1 MDIFDA
7 KSLHPEMQHKLMKL
21 SSPVDMVKPGVA
33 KHKWYDLDGLKD
45 TKSTKEF
52 SDLYDAAVMLIDNDS
67 FFRAFITDYD
77 LPTKEVIDG
86 GLHQIVYLTNK
97 IKHEFPGNEWNF
109 VVMVYTILRY
119 CDMVVNHSDSE
130 IAKEIPEFRRQY
142 GLRKSNV
149 GEAMLFYER
158 TEKLLKAH
166 KPIWFRY
173 TEFGKLHKIAVPF
186 KGEATHLIYEEPD
199 FCDSIDAGTNQ

>member
-1 MDIFDA
+1 MNIFDV
-7 KSLHPEMQHKLMKL
+7 KSLHPEMQHKIMKL
-21 SSPVDMVKPGVA
+21 SSPVDMVKPGIA

-45 TKSTKEF
+45 TKSTRDF
-52 SDLYDAAVMLIDNDS
+52 SVMYDAAVRIIDKDS
-67 FFRAFITDYD
+67 FFRAFTTDYD
-77 LPTKEVIDG
+77 RPTDEVIDA

-97 IKHEFPGNEWNF
+97 AKHDFPGSEWEF

-119 CDMVVNHSDSE
+119 CDMVVSHNDID
-130 IAKEIPEFRRQY
+130 IAKENPEFRRQY
-142 GLRKSNV
+142 GLRRSYV

-173 TEFGKLHKIAVPF
+173 TELGKLHKIAVPF
-186 KGEATHLIYEEPD
+186 KGKANHLIYEESD
-199 FCDSIDAGTNQ
+199 FCKSIDAGTNL

>member
-1 MDIFDA
+1 MNIFDV
-7 KSLHPEMQHKLMKL
+7 KSLHPEMQHKIMKL
-21 SSPVDMVKPGVA
+21 SSSVDMVKPGIA

-45 TKSTKEF
+45 TKSTREF
-52 SDLYDAAVMLIDNDS
+52 SDMYDAAVTLIDKDS
-67 FFRAFITDYD
+67 FFRAFTTDYD
-77 LPTKEVIDG
+77 LPTKDVIDI

-97 IKHEFPGNEWNF
+97 VKHEFPGNEWKF

-119 CDMVVNHSDSE
+119 RDMVVRHNDSE

-142 GLRKSNV
+142 GLCTSNV

-173 TEFGKLHKIAVPF
+173 SEFGKLHKVAVPF
-186 KGEATHLIYEEPD
+186 KGKANHLIYEESD
-199 FCDSIDAGTNQ
+199 FCESIDAGTNQ

>member
-1 MDIFDA
+1 MNIFDA
-7 KSLHPEMQHKLMKL
+7 KSLDEGMQHKLMKL
-21 SSPVDMVKPGVA
+21 SSPVDMVKPGIA
-33 KHKWYDLDGLKD
+33 KQKWYDLDGFKD

-52 SDLYDAAVMLIDNDS
+52 SDLYDAAITVIDNDS
-67 FFRAFITDYD
+67 FFRAFVTDYTP
-77 LPTKEVIDG
+77 PTKEVIDKA
-86 GLHQIVYLTNK
+86 LHQIIYLTNQT
-97 IKHEFPGNEWNF
+97 KHEFPGSEWKF
-109 VVMVYTILRY
+109 VVMVYNILRY
-119 CDMVVNHSDSE
+119 CDMIVKHSDSE

-142 GLRKSNV
+142 GIRKSNV

-173 TEFGKLHKIAVPF
+173 TEFGKLHKIAVPS
-186 KGEATHLIYEEPD
+186 KGKATHLIYEEPD